1 MPSLSLGSYV
11 YSHNSGLQAQSVLY
25 TQPSPDGD
33 PTVLLDPNTLSSDGT
48 VALGSTSFSEDGTMM
63 AYTLSSGGSDWRTVH
78 VLRVDQADG
87 TPSPLADKLDHAKF
101 TSLAWTHDGK
111 GFFYHRYPPPAKAA
125 DLGTEVD
132 SNVDKEMW
140 CVLRFIFFGGN
151 TRQRA
156 HLLRTC
162 VADTRP
168 VRTHSSLATH
178 ANAPLLRTLQVPC
191 CGAPPVRGHVCVR
204 HPRAP
209 HLAHR
214 GRGDGRWAVS
224 MSAERGRM
232 RRSKGASRE
241 CGDGHKLKSAPLPS
255 PAPLFRSY
263 LLISVSSGCEPTNRL
278 FVVDID
284 ALPRGDDGVLDLS
297 SFDRRSPDA
306 VPFPVVKLVDTF
318 DAAYDYVANE
328 GSVMTFHTNLN
339 APRYR

>member
-140 CVLRFIFFGGN
+140 CVLRFFFFLAE
-151 TRQRA
+151 TRASAPICSALASQAPGQCA
-156 HLLRTC
+156 HT
-162 VADTRP
+162 
-168 VRTHSSLATH
+168 
-178 ANAPLLRTLQVPC
+178 PLLRHTPTHPFSALF
-191 CGAPPVRGHVCVR
+191 RYHVVGR
-204 HPRAP
+204 PQSEDTFVYAIPEHPTW
-209 HLAHR
+209 HI
-214 GRGDGRWAVS
+214 GGEVTDDGR
-224 MSAERGRM
+224 
-232 RRSKGASRE
+232 
-241 CGDGHKLKSAPLPS
+241 
-255 PAPLFRSY
+255 
-263 LLISVSSGCEPTNRL
+263 
-278 FVVDID
+278 
-284 ALPRGDDGVLDLS
+284 
-297 SFDRRSPDA
+297 
-306 VPFPVVKLVDTF
+306 
-318 DAAYDYVANE
+318 
-328 GSVMTFHTNLN
+328 
-339 APRYR
+339 

>member
-140 CVLRFIFFGGN
+140 CVLCFFWRKHAPARPFAPHLRRRHPASAHTLLSCN
-151 TRQRA
+151 TRQR
-156 HLLRTC
+156 T
-162 VADTRP
+162 P
-168 VRTHSSLATH
+168 SPHSSGTMLW
-178 ANAPLLRTLQVPC
+178 
-191 CGAPPVRGHVCVR
+191 GAPS
-204 HPRAP
+204 PRTR
-209 HLAHR
+209 L
-214 GRGDGRWAVS
+214 
-224 MSAERGRM
+224 
-232 RRSKGASRE
+232 
-241 CGDGHKLKSAPLPS
+241 CTPS
-255 PAPLFRSY
+255 PSTPPGT
-263 LLISVSSGCEPTNRL
+263 SGAR
-278 FVVDID
+278 
-284 ALPRGDDGVLDLS
+284 
-297 SFDRRSPDA
+297 
-306 VPFPVVKLVDTF
+306 
-318 DAAYDYVANE
+318 
-328 GSVMTFHTNLN
+328 
-339 APRYR
+339 